1 MIKFYC
7 SGKEFLAENKEIL
20 EEYPLE
26 TVFFEVNAKA
36 IEHANLNDF
45 LVRLQVGGKYLIA
58 VHNSHYPMV
67 ISGDSSL
74 CAELAREVYG
84 RKLTFD
90 KILGCLDT
98 CEAFLAEYG
107 KFVVCTHEINHAM
120 DIMRCDRV
128 LTDNVDGVER
138 PSDNDIDELAR
149 LIADFTAEALGDSA
163 DVEKVKKY
171 VAERL
176 KMFVVIR
183 CCGKIVS
190 LASLKRETDKLAC
203 IADVYT
209 LPSYRLKGLSC
220 KAVTYL
226 TKEIIASGRLAY
238 LFVDKN
244 NPVSNHLYTK
254 IGYTYA
260 VPQFEIK
267 ITR

>member
-45 LVRLQVGGKYLIA
+45 LVRLQVGGKCLIA

-67 ISGDSSL
+67 IFGDSSL

-98 CEAFLAEYG
+98 CEAFLAAYG

-120 DIMRCDRV
+120 DIMQ
-128 LTDNVDGVER
+128 
-138 PSDNDIDELAR
+138 I
-149 LIADFTAEALGDSA
+149 
-163 DVEKVKKY
+163 
-171 VAERL
+171 
-176 KMFVVIR
+176 
-183 CCGKIVS
+183 
-190 LASLKRETDKLAC
+190 
-203 IADVYT
+203 
-209 LPSYRLKGLSC
+209 
-220 KAVTYL
+220 
-226 TKEIIASGRLAY
+226 GRAH
-238 LFVDKN
+238 V
-244 NPVSNHLYTK
+244 
-254 IGYTYA
+254 
-260 VPQFEIK
+260 
-267 ITR
+267 